1 MACGGSNIAVTRQ
14 AHHILFIEAFAEHF
28 SESRE
33 WISHFT
39 KGKLTSATY
48 RTYKVIR
55 TESED
60 PERDPLV
67 DIELKLKSTSTFHL
81 PDHKLDKLP
90 DELRGDLLEIL
101 KIAGSK

>member
-33 WISHFT
+33 WICHFT
-39 KGKLTSATY
+39 KGKFTSSTY

-60 PERDPLV
+60 PEQGSLF
-67 DIELKLKSTSTFHL
+67 DIELKRDSTSTFHL

-90 DELRGDLLEIL
+90 DELREDLLEIL